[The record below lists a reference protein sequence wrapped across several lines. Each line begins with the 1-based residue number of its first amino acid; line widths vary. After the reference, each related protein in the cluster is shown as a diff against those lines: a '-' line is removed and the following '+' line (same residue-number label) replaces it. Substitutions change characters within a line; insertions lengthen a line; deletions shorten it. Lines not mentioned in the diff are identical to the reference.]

1 MVLIRSTF
9 WLVMA
14 FMIIGPRVDINASL
28 SNLSTNASQGT
39 QNIIGQQTDIST
51 CKTIDCVGTKIV
63 LAAGVQAV
71 GDFVSGKADASPL
84 LEQNGQV
91 LNPEI
96 LNPERLIQQYYPHPK
111 PRISRAS

>member
-9 WLVMA
+9 WLVLA

-28 SNLSTNASQGT
+28 ANLSTNASEGAQSLI
-39 QNIIGQQTDIST
+39 NQQTNFTT

-71 GDFVSGKADASPL
+71 GDFVTGDTVGSLSSDQTAQL
-84 LEQNGQV
+84 
-91 LNPEI
+91 LNPNI
-96 LNPERLIQQYYPHPK
+96 TIQQFSPHPK